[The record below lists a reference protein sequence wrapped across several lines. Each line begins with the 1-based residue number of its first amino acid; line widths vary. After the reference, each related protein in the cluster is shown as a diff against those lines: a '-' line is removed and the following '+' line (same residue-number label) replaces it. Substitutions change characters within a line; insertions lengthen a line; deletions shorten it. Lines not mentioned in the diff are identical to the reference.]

1 MTSNERDAFEVFGK
15 DMHWFMLR
23 NPYNNDLY
31 CSESVQ
37 MAWDAWRAART
48 APEPRAVECSECDA
62 IQEGDRVLHRSW
74 CSKDRP
80 AQPPGDGWTAVTER
94 LPAFTEDQR
103 EFVLVY
109 SETHDWMGTQF
120 AVMRVADFYFYDP
133 DCPEEMGT
141 ADADVVTHWKPLT
154 GPALTKEV

>member
-1 MTSNERDAFEVFGK
+1 MK
-15 DMHWFMLR
+15 
-23 NPYNNDLY
+23 NN
-31 CSESVQ
+31 
-37 MAWDAWRAART
+37 RAAALRHLHDKLKSGDYDGT
-48 APEPRAVECSECDA
+48 DVMAAWIAVEDLACLLESTAHE
-62 IQEGDRVLHRSW
+62 
-74 CSKDRP
+74 
-80 AQPPGDGWTAVTER
+80 PGDGWTAVTER

-120 AVMRVADFYFYDP
+120 SVMRVADFYFYDP

-154 GPALTKEV
+154 SPALTKAGE